1 MPSIPL
7 FSAPSVSLSPP
18 TSLSVIAKSGAS
30 IAVPTLS
37 APSIS
42 IGAGSS
48 LSSIAAVSR
57 ISSTI
62 GGAPTTLAGAA
73 ATFGAPTTL
82 AGAAATFG
90 VPTTIGGISSAF
102 GGPTSLSGV
111 IGSTGLAVSL
121 PNFAA
126 SLPALPSLK
135 MLDMPSFPGLDKA
148 GILLGAGPKFIAEK
162 ITKYTTIVPP
172 FVPGLKINMAM
183 IGGAIAIIS
192 ALSSGNPSA
201 ILKSL
206 VEDMVDQAV
215 GDLKDQVGDAVK
227 GALDQTGVSSL
238 QDQVQGIQG
247 DVESKVSAAV
257 GDVQNGVS
265 GATPEN
271 TSGGVANLNLS
282 AVATP
287 INNTLS
293 GATSFTND
301 KITAFGIPPS
311 G

>member
-1 MPSIPL
+1 MPDIPL
-7 FSAPSVSLSPP
+7 FSAPSVSFSPP
-18 TSLSVIAKSGAS
+18 TSLSVIAKSGTS
-30 IAVPTLS
+30 ISVPTLS
-37 APSIS
+37 APLIS

-48 LSSIAAVSR
+48 ISSIAAISR

-62 GGAPTTLAGAA
+62 G
-73 ATFGAPTTL
+73 GAPTTL

-102 GGPTSLSGV
+102 GGPTSLSGA
-111 IGSTGLAVSL
+111 IGSTGLAASI

-135 MLDMPSFPGLDKA
+135 LPDMPSFPGLDKA
-148 GILLGAGPKFIAEK
+148 GILLGAGPKFIADK

-183 IGGAIAIIS
+183 VGGAIAIIS
-192 ALSSGNPSA
+192 ALASGNPSA

-206 VEDMVDQAV
+206 VEDMIDQAV

-227 GALDQTGVSSL
+227 GALDQTGASNL
-238 QDQVQGIQG
+238 QDQMQGIQG
-247 DVESKVSAAV
+247 NIQNAA
-257 GDVQNGVS
+257 S
-265 GATPEN
+265 GATGAVSEN
-271 TSGGVANLNLS
+271 TSGGIANLNLS
-282 AVATP
+282 AVTTP

-301 KITAFGIPPS
+301 KISTFSIPPS

>member
-7 FSAPSVSLSPP
+7 FTAPSVSFSPQ
-18 TSLSVIAKSGAS
+18 TSLSAIAKSGTS
-30 IAVPTLS
+30 ISVPTLS
-37 APSIS
+37 APSVS
-42 IGAGSS
+42 IAAGSS
-48 LSSIAAVSR
+48 LSSIASVSR
-57 ISSTI
+57 ISATI
-62 GGAPTTLAGAA
+62 GGTPTTLAGAA
-73 ATFGAPTTL
+73 ATFGVQ
-82 AGAAATFG
+82 

-102 GGPTSLSGV
+102 GGPTSISGV
-111 IGSTGLAVSL
+111 IGSAGLTASL

-135 MLDMPSFPGLDKA
+135 LLDMPSFPGLDKA
-148 GILLGAGPKFIAEK
+148 GIILGAGPKFIADK

-192 ALSSGNPSA
+192 ALSSGNPGA

-215 GDLKDQVGDAVK
+215 GDLKNQVGDVVNNSI
-227 GALDQTGVSSL
+227 DQTGISNL
-238 QDQVQGIQG
+238 QDQMQGIQG
-247 DVESKVSAAV
+247 NIQNVASDATVAVS
-257 GDVQNGVS
+257 
-265 GATPEN
+265 EN
-271 TSGGVANLNLS
+271 TSGGIANLNLS
-282 AVATP
+282 AVTTP

-301 KITAFGIPPS
+301 KISTFSIPPS